1 MRPLPESVRAHR
13 RLKLPHGVAPMR
25 SKWSSLLP
33 AAERH
38 GDRISPSCMRRAA
51 TVGPLTHLHAY
62 DTVIHMEEVLT
73 IRVPK
78 GTRRRL
84 ERRARAENLTLS
96 QYVRRALDTEA
107 LLGALEAARADL
119 VPLARAKG
127 VYTDDDV
134 FKIVS

>member
-1 MRPLPESVRAHR
+1 V
-13 RLKLPHGVAPMR
+13 
-25 SKWSSLLP
+25 
-33 AAERH
+33 
-38 GDRISPSCMRRAA
+38 
-51 TVGPLTHLHAY
+51 
-62 DTVIHMEEVLT
+62 EEVLT

-119 VPLARAKG
+119 VPIARSKG
-127 VYTDDDV
+127 IYTDDDV
-134 FKIVS
+134 FRIVS

>member
-1 MRPLPESVRAHR
+1 
-13 RLKLPHGVAPMR
+13 
-25 SKWSSLLP
+25 
-33 AAERH
+33 
-38 GDRISPSCMRRAA
+38 
-51 TVGPLTHLHAY
+51 
-62 DTVIHMEEVLT
+62 MEEVLT

-107 LLGALEAARADL
+107 LLGALAAARADL
-119 VPLARAKG
+119 VPTARTKG
-127 VYTDDDV
+127 IYTDEDV